1 MSEKSEK
8 IDLSAIQY
16 VPPSHETEPPVE
28 DKDVDKMIKKAQ
40 TMKKAMDKENK
51 EVDDKQK
58 EKQMMD
64 KQRLIAI
71 LQLYLIEFKDRL
83 AQFKKT
89 NFQKMSLAELQDLRK
104 QFDGIIS
111 SKSSMK
117 QTQNMILTGVRML
130 ETTATMFT
138 PIQCQ
143 GLSNAIQMDPDA
155 IDDIKHISLKHMGMV
170 AVEPEYRLA
179 HKIIGSVM
187 LLHNVNSAMKPANDK
202 LLEVNQKY
210 SDL

>member
-1 MSEKSEK
+1 MSE

-16 VPPSHETEPPVE
+16 VPPDNNEAEPKE
-28 DKDVDKMIKKAQ
+28 EKMDVDKMIQKAKK
-40 TMKKAMDKENK
+40 MKKAMAKENDK
-51 EVDDKQK
+51 IEDKQK
-58 EKQMMD
+58 EKQTMD

-71 LQLYLIEFKDRL
+71 LQLYLIEFKERL

-89 NFQKMSLAELQDLRK
+89 NFQKMSLVELQDIRK

-117 QTQNMILTGVRML
+117 QTQNMIMTGVRML

-155 IDDIKHISLKHMGMV
+155 IDDIKHISLKHMSLV

-179 HKIIGSVM
+179 HKIIGNVM
-187 LLHNVNSAMKPANDK
+187 LLHNLNSAGKLPSNDK
-202 LLEVNQKY
+202 LTEVNQKY